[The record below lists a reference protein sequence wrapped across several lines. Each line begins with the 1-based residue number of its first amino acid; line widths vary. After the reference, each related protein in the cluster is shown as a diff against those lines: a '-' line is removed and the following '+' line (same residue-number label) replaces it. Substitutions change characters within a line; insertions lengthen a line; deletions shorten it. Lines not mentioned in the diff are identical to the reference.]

1 MKILYFAWLRQKTG
15 IDSEEVEMPS
25 HITDVAGLIEWLKER
40 NENFAEAL
48 SDFESIRVA
57 VNQEFAEPDAPV
69 TQGDEVAIFPPMT
82 GG

>member
-1 MKILYFAWLRQKTG
+1 MRILYFAWLRQKTG
-15 IDSEEVEMPS
+15 IDSEELEMPS

-69 TQGDEVAIFPPMT
+69 AQGDEVAIFPPMT

>member
-1 MKILYFAWLRQKTG
+1 MRILYFAWLRQMTG

-25 HITDVAGLIEWLKER
+25 HITNVAGLIEWLKER

-48 SDFESIRVA
+48 SDFDSIRVA

-69 TQGDEVAIFPPMT
+69 AQGDEVAIFPPMT

>member
-1 MKILYFAWLRQKTG
+1 MRILYFAWLRQKTG

-25 HITDVAGLIEWLKER
+25 HITNVAGLIEWLKER
-40 NENFAEAL
+40 NENFAKAL
-48 SDFESIRVA
+48 SDFDSIRVA

-69 TQGDEVAIFPPMT
+69 AQGDEVAIFPPMT